1 MGENMEIKVKN
12 IVVTVLCGLL
22 LIFAS
27 ILLLG
32 AEDSLLIWKW
42 WAMCLILGLGTLPL
56 ARVLLSSLADK
67 GYFMSKILSIA
78 LCGFVTWL
86 LCYAGVKFTTV
97 TCLVISLV
105 IFVLCWAA
113 AYLLKKR
120 ADKKGGVSQSSNNG
134 EVSYTLI
141 AVEELIF
148 AALLI
153 MWLYLIG
160 FKPEAYGTEK
170 LMDYGFMAS
179 LMRSDTI
186 PATDMWYS
194 DGIINYYYGGQYFVV
209 FLTKLFSFEL
219 KNSYNLFRAFI
230 ASVTFVMA
238 FNIVYTLLMRTVCK
252 GNEVKKKENNNSGNT
267 VAYLGGLLAGVA
279 LTLAGNGHYIIF
291 AKIVP
296 MLQEMLGIEVDTYW
310 FSDSTRYIGYTP
322 DVDDKTIHEYPAYS
336 FLLGDLHAH
345 VINLMF
351 VLLFIGILLSWCLK
365 YKKKQSAKDGT
376 SDNFNPLKEVLQPE
390 IIALSVLVGVFRWT
404 NSWDF
409 AIYFGAAGLIILFMN
424 IRKYAGLEGGA
435 GKVALVTI
443 SQAVIAYV
451 ISYVVVL
458 PFTLDFASM
467 FEGFAFAQNHS
478 RFYQLVVLW
487 GIPVATVLVYVI
499 STFLRAK
506 REIAIA
512 SASTENE
519 KTFILNRLPVE
530 EMFCVIMGLY
540 AIVLII
546 VPEVIYVKDIC
557 GISYAR
563 ANTMFKFT
571 YQAFI
576 IFAMLMS
583 YFIVRMI
590 VSWKRGTAGHKFG
603 IVMLVL
609 LLWTGMY
616 FPTAVKL
623 WLGDVTI
630 TSNYKGSDSTAFI
643 YTDFAD
649 IAEGIDWL
657 LENVEGS
664 PVVLE
669 ANGDSYTG
677 QNVVSAVT
685 GLPTV
690 LGWYAHEWLWRND
703 TDDLNERAA
712 DIQTIYTSTDVDT
725 VKDLIE
731 EYNISY
737 IFIGTNEY
745 EKYADI
751 GISLDTLTQLCTVVY
766 QSEAT
771 DSYAGT
777 YILQVN

>member
-1 MGENMEIKVKN
+1 MQVKAKN
-12 IVVTVLCGLL
+12 VVIIVLCGLIL
-22 LIFAS
+22 VLSSIF
-27 ILLLG
+27 LLG
-32 AEDSLLIWKW
+32 TGDAGLIWKW
-42 WAMCLILGLGTLPL
+42 WFMCFGLGLGTLPL
-56 ARVLLSSLADK
+56 AHVLLSSLADK
-67 GYFMSKILSIA
+67 GYFMSKVLGIA
-78 LCGFVTWL
+78 LCGFITWL
-86 LCYAGVKFTTV
+86 LCSAGVKFTCAA
-97 TCLVISLV
+97 CLVITLL
-105 IFVLCWAA
+105 IFVLCWGLAYFLCKAKEKRGSGNASAA
-113 AYLLKKR
+113 VDNNY
-120 ADKKGGVSQSSNNG
+120 GV
-134 EVSYTLI
+134 ELPLI

-179 LMRSDTI
+179 LMRTDTL
-186 PATDMWYS
+186 PAADMWYS

-219 KNSYNLFRAFI
+219 ENSYNLFRAFI
-230 ASVTFVMA
+230 AAVTFVMA
-238 FNIVYTLLMRTVCK
+238 FNIVFTLLYGTVCK
-252 GNEVKKKENNNSGNT
+252 RADTGKGESKNKSGNMA
-267 VAYLGGLLAGVA
+267 AYLGGLLAGVA
-279 LTLAGNGHYIIF
+279 LTFAGNGHYIVF
-291 AKIVP
+291 AKFVP
-296 MLQEMLGIEVDTYW
+296 MLQEMLGLEVDTYW

-322 DVDDKTIHEYPAYS
+322 DVDDKTIHEYPSYS

-351 VLLFIGILLSWCLK
+351 VLLFIAILLSWSLK
-365 YKKKQSAKDGT
+365 YKRKNNSKAGAGSSETYK
-376 SDNFNPLKEVLQPE
+376 PLREIFQPE
-390 IIALSVLVGVFRWT
+390 IIALSVLAGIFRWT

-424 IRKYAGLEGGA
+424 IRKYAKLEGGT
-435 GKVALVTI
+435 GKVAIITI
-443 SQAVIAYV
+443 AQAVIAYV
-451 ISYVVVL
+451 ISYVVIL
-458 PFTLDFASM
+458 PFTLGFDSM
-467 FEGFAFAQNHS
+467 FEGFAFAENHS
-478 RFYQLVVLW
+478 RFYQLVILW

-499 STFLRAK
+499 STLLRAK
-506 REIAIA
+506 RESAAA
-512 SASTENE
+512 SSEE
-519 KTFILNRLPVE
+519 GKIFILNRLPLE

-540 AIVLII
+540 AILLII
-546 VPEVIYVKDIC
+546 VPEVIYVKDIY

-571 YQAFI
+571 YQAFA

-590 VSWKRGTAGHKFG
+590 VLEKRGSGVRRFG

-616 FPTAVKL
+616 FPTAVEL
-623 WLGDVTI
+623 WLGDVTVS
-630 TSNYKGSDSTAFI
+630 SNYEGSDATAFI

-669 ANGDSYTG
+669 ANGNSYTG
-677 QNVVSAVT
+677 YNVVSAVT

-690 LGWYAHEWLWRND
+690 LGWYTHEWLWRND
-703 TDDLNERAA
+703 TDDLNVRAA
-712 DIQTIYTSTDVDT
+712 DIQTIYTSTDVET
-725 VKDLIE
+725 VKELIE

-745 EKYADI
+745 EKYAEI
-751 GISLDTLTQLCTVVY
+751 GISLDTLTQLGTVVY

-777 YILQVN
+777 YILEVN

>member
-1 MGENMEIKVKN
+1 MEIRVKN
-12 IVVTVLCGLL
+12 IVITVLCWLILL
-22 LIFAS
+22 FAS

-56 ARVLLSSLADK
+56 ARVLLSSMADG
-67 GYFMSKILSIA
+67 GYFMSKIVSIA

-86 LCYAGVKFTTV
+86 LCYMGVKFTTV

-105 IFVLCWAA
+105 IFVACWAIS
-113 AYLLKKR
+113 YLLQKR
-120 ADKKGGVSQSSNNG
+120 DGKKGSVSQSLNKGGDEMS
-134 EVSYTLI
+134 STLI
-141 AVEELIF
+141 AVEELLF

-153 MWLYLIG
+153 MWIYLIG

-179 LMRSDTI
+179 LMRTDTL

-194 DGIINYYYGGQYFVV
+194 DGIINYYYGGQYYVV

-230 ASVTFVMA
+230 AAVTFVMA
-238 FNIVYTLLMRTVCK
+238 FNIVFTLLMRTVCK
-252 GNEVKKKENNNSGNT
+252 KEEGKSKKNGNNKHGN
-267 VAYLGGLLAGVA
+267 VAAYLGGLLAGVA
-279 LTLAGNGHYIIF
+279 LSLAGNGHYILF
-291 AKIVP
+291 AKIIP
-296 MLQEMLGIEVDTYW
+296 MLQEMLGIEVTTYW

-351 VLLFIGILLSWCLK
+351 VMLFIAILLSWCLK
-365 YKKKQSAKDGT
+365 YKKNGHVKAGSSYKF
-376 SDNFNPLKEVLQPE
+376 SPLKEVLQPE
-390 IIALSVLVGVFRWT
+390 IIALSVLAGIFRWT
-404 NSWDF
+404 NAWDF

-424 IRKYAGLEGGA
+424 IRKYGSMEGGA
-435 GKVALVTI
+435 GKVAVVTI
-443 SQAVIAYV
+443 AQAVVAYV
-451 ISYVVVL
+451 ISYIAVM
-458 PFTLDFASM
+458 PFTLDFDTM
-467 FEGFAFAQNHS
+467 FEGFAFPENHS

-487 GIPVATVLVYVI
+487 GIPVVTVVVYIVSI
-499 STFLRAK
+499 FMKAK
-506 REIAIA
+506 QERIAEHIDD
-512 SASTENE
+512 E

-530 EMFCVIMGLY
+530 EMFVVVMGIY
-540 AIVLII
+540 SIVLII
-546 VPEVIYVKDIC
+546 VPEVIYVKDIY

-583 YFIVRMI
+583 YCIVRMI
-590 VSWKRGTAGHKFG
+590 VSWRRGTKVRKFG

-657 LENVEGS
+657 LENVKGS

-725 VKDLIE
+725 VKNLIE

-777 YILQVN
+777 YILQVK

>member
-1 MGENMEIKVKN
+1 MQFRVKN
-12 IVVTVLCGLL
+12 VVTTVLCGSVL
-22 LIFAS
+22 LIAS
-27 ILLLG
+27 VFLLG
-32 AEDSLLIWKW
+32 ASDSLLIWKW
-42 WAMCLILGLGTLPL
+42 WFMCLLLGLGTLPL
-56 ARVLLSSLADK
+56 AHVLLSSLADG
-67 GYFMSKILSIA
+67 GYFISKVLSIA

-86 LCYAGVKFTTV
+86 LCSAGVKFTTAG
-97 TCLVISLV
+97 CLVITLV
-105 IFVLCWAA
+105 IFIACWGIAF
-113 AYLLKKR
+113 LIGR
-120 ADKKGGVSQSSNNG
+120 AKGTGHAVNTDKND
-134 EVSYTLI
+134 ETTYTLI

-179 LMRSDTI
+179 LMRSDTL
-186 PATDMWYS
+186 PVTDMWYS
-194 DGIINYYYGGQYFVV
+194 DGTINYYYGGQYFVV

-238 FNIVYTLLMRTVCK
+238 FNIVFTLLKRTVCAK
-252 GNEVKKKENNNSGNT
+252 NDNKKSGNT
-267 VAYLGGLLAGVA
+267 AACLGGLLAGVA
-279 LTLAGNGHYIIF
+279 LTFAGNGHYIIF
-291 AKIVP
+291 AKFVP
-296 MLQEMLGIEVDTYW
+296 MLQEMLGIDVTTYW

-322 DVDDKTIHEYPAYS
+322 DVDDKTIHEYPSYS

-351 VLLFIGILLSWCLK
+351 VLLFIAILLSWCLK
-365 YKKKQSAKDGT
+365 YKKKLN
-376 SDNFNPLKEVLQPE
+376 SDEPFNLLKEVLQPE
-390 IIALSVLVGVFRWT
+390 IIALSVLAGIFRWT

-424 IRKYAGLEGGA
+424 IRKYGSLAKGA
-435 GKVALVTI
+435 GKVAEVTI
-443 SQAVIAYV
+443 LQAVMAYAVSYIV
-451 ISYVVVL
+451 IL
-458 PFTLDFASM
+458 PFTLGFDSM
-467 FEGFAFAQNHS
+467 FEGFAFAENHS
-478 RFYQLVVLW
+478 RFYQLVILW

-499 STFLRAK
+499 STCLRTK
-506 REIAIA
+506 REAV
-512 SASTENE
+512 SLTDE
-519 KTFILNRLPVE
+519 KEKSFILNRLPVE

-546 VPEVIYVKDIC
+546 VPEVIYVKDIY
-557 GISYAR
+557 GVSYAR

-571 YQAFI
+571 YQAFT
-576 IFAMLMS
+576 IFALLMS
-583 YFIVRMI
+583 YCIVRMI
-590 VSWKRGTAGHKFG
+590 VSWKRGSAGHKFS

-609 LLWTGMY
+609 LLWTCLY
-616 FPTAVKL
+616 FPTAVEL
-623 WLGDVTI
+623 WLGDVTV
-630 TSNYKGSDSTAFI
+630 TSNYEGSDSTAFI

-669 ANGDSYTG
+669 ANGNSYTG
-677 QNVVSAVT
+677 YNVVSAVT

-690 LGWYAHEWLWRND
+690 LGWYTHEWLWRND
-703 TDDLNERAA
+703 TDDLNARAA
-712 DIQTIYTSTDVDT
+712 DIQTIYTSTDVET
-725 VKDLIE
+725 VKELIE

-751 GISLDTLTQLCTVVY
+751 GISFDTLTQLCTVVY

-777 YILQVN
+777 YILEVN